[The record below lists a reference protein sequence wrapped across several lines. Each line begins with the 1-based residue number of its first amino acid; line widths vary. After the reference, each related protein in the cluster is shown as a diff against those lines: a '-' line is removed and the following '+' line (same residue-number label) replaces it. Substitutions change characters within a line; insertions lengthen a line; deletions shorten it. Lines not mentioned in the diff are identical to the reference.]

1 MARARAKP
9 QQTNSREFTIE
20 MTPGTTAWGEGPASL
35 SSAPMPT
42 TAVPPAPMPP
52 PAWNPAVPGAYQVP
66 PGTAPANNLAPQ
78 GYNWN
83 QRTAKVLGGGTL

>member
-1 MARARAKP
+1 MARARPKP
-9 QQTNSREFTIE
+9 PQTDSREFTIE

-52 PAWNPAVPGAYQVP
+52 PAWNPAVPGAYQT
-66 PGTAPANNLAPQ
+66 PGTAPANLAPQ

-83 QRTAKVLGGGTL
+83 QKMANTLMGGTL